1 MLQSRSFDNNMSK
14 QGQPNISQQSIGEH
28 LLPGPQKITSHD
40 EEVDCSKKN
49 SSLAE
54 FLNVSSSNAGRGLD
68 YEHVDNGQINEDLGR
83 IGDAAM
89 PEIIHHRQ

>member
-1 MLQSRSFDNNMSK
+1 MSK

-28 LLPGPQKITSHD
+28 LLPGPQKIISQD

-54 FLNVSSSNAGRGLD
+54 FLNVSSSNAGRGL
-68 YEHVDNGQINEDLGR
+68 ECQHVDNRQIDEDFGR
-83 IGDAAM
+83 ISDAAM
-89 PEIIHHRQ
+89 PEILHNGQPTSG